1 MWNTIE
7 KIEDIGLDDVRDIL
21 CLNNHNFIANGIVS
35 HNCNFSSKII
45 EPLQSRCAIFRFRP
59 IRSEDIKKHLVN
71 ILGKEGVE
79 HTDSGIDAI
88 VYVAEG
94 DMRQAINLLQSA
106 AALGKVDED
115 NVYSIAS
122 RARPEEIKNVLTLAL
137 QGKFL
142 DARNLID
149 KLLLGHGMSGEDIL
163 LQMNREVMSLEQP
176 DELKIRI
183 IDLVGECNFNLVEGA
198 DERIQL
204 EALLARIM
212 TLKS

>member
-1 MWNTIE
+1 MENYT
-7 KIEDIGLDDVRDIL
+7 KTARFIL
-21 CLNNHNFIANGIVS
+21 S
-35 HNCNFSSKII
+35 CNFSSKII

-59 IRSEDIKKHLVN
+59 IRSDDIKKHLVK
-71 ILGKEGVE
+71 ILDKEDVK

-142 DARNLID
+142 DARNLTD
-149 KLLLGHGMSGEDIL
+149 KLLLSHGMSGEDIL

-198 DERIQL
+198 NERIQL

-212 TLKS
+212 TLKT